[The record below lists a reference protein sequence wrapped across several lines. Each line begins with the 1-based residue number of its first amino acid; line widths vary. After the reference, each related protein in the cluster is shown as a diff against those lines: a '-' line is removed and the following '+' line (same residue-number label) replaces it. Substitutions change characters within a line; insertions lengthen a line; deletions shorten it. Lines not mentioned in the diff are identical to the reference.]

1 MAPRIAA
8 LLPFLALCACSSA
21 SGNFVG
27 EYDSVAT
34 PILTSNGETT
44 QGKPIRGTLTIV
56 EGKGADTV
64 IIKDSDCDIGAAVK
78 SDTTCQVVSKY
89 CPPKE
94 VGDCEVPMNVSEETG
109 TLSSDKL
116 VIELAGT
123 NTAVCPDGSTTNSF
137 ALRID
142 ATTK

>member
-8 LLPFLALCACSSA
+8 LLTFLSLSACGSA

-27 EYDSVAT
+27 EYDSVTT

-44 QGKPIRGTLTIV
+44 QGKPTNGTLTIV

-64 IIKDSDCDIGAAVK
+64 IIKDPDCDIGAAVT
-78 SDTTCQVVSKY
+78 SDTTFQVVSKY

-94 VGDCEVPMNVSEETG
+94 VRDCEVTQNVAEGTG
-109 TLSSDKL
+109 TLSGNTL
-116 VIELAGT
+116 VIELSGT
-123 NTAVCPDGSTTNSF
+123 NTAVCPDGSTTSSF

-142 ATTK
+142 ATKK